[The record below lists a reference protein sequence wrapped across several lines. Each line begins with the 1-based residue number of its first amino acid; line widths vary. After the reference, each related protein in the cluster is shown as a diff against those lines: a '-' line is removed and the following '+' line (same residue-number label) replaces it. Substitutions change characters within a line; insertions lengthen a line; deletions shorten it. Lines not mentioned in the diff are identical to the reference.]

1 RSREPLRLRSQLGL
15 RDRRQGPRGLAE
27 VQGVEPEV
35 DECTYLDIRI
45 LRRPPEIG
53 ALAIELDG
61 SPEIAKLLMQ
71 PSQRI
76 LQARRDKEVV
86 PVSGLGQTVVDDG
99 ERLAILPQ
107 PDVGEADEREREEL
121 LKAVVDLGRRTL
133 GVTAENEGS
142 AEVPP
147 PVRVRPEP
155 RLILGD
161 RVLEP
166 SRRRDARASASIS
179 SRSAIASEYHVSSN
193 HTWLRRRWISIS

>member
-1 RSREPLRLRSQLGL
+1 R
-15 RDRRQGPRGLAE
+15 LAE
-27 VQGVEPEV
+27 VQVVEPEV
-35 DECTYLDIRI
+35 DECTDLDIRI

-121 LKAVVDLGRRTL
+121 LKRSEERRV
-133 GVTAENEGS
+133 GKE
-142 AEVPP
+142 
-147 PVRVRPEP
+147 R
-155 RLILGD
+155 
-161 RVLEP
+161 
-166 SRRRDARASASIS
+166 
-179 SRSAIASEYHVSSN
+179 
-193 HTWLRRRWISIS
+193 